1 MSSYKPIFE
10 LIDFTTIVEDRRGRG
25 AFAEATV
32 KIDIDGDIIH
42 TAAEGDG
49 PVNALDLA
57 LRKALMPRYPHVA
70 RLKLVD
76 YKVRIL
82 NSDQGTAATTRV
94 MIDTYN
100 GKRTWTT
107 VGAGVDIIRASW
119 IALVD
124 SVEYGLYLAESDS
137 QLTIETDQN
146 VRY

>member
-1 MSSYKPIFE
+1 
-10 LIDFTTIVEDRRGRG
+10 
-25 AFAEATV
+25 
-32 KIDIDGDIIH
+32 
-42 TAAEGDG
+42 
-49 PVNALDLA
+49 
-57 LRKALMPRYPHVA
+57 MPRYPHVA